1 MAAIIRKGGDTDAHA
16 AIVGGL
22 LGSLVGFRK
31 LPNKYKAKQF
41 DLSLQKGSK
50 PTDRPSF
57 Y

>member
-1 MAAIIRKGGDTDAHA
+1 MAAIIRKGGDTDTNA

-31 LPNKYKAKQF
+31 LPNKYKTKQF